1 MRKVGT
7 VPYEDAV
14 GLWLTYLDQQ
24 NKAMSNRLKID
35 EPAGSKA
42 KIAKK

>member
-24 NKAMSNRLKID
+24 NKAM
-35 EPAGSKA
+35 ATV
-42 KIAKK
+42 